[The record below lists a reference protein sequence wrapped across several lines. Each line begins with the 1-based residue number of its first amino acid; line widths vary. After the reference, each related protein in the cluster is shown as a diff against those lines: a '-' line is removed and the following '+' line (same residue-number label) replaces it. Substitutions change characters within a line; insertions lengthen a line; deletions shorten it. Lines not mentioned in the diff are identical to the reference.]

1 MPCAAER
8 APEGYF
14 SDFAPEGQPL
24 VHLIQYTG
32 QILFRNGQNV
42 FQCNFIRESDVTKNG
57 NDFPTGAGNAYF
69 MISARGTLKGD
80 SWATTYHDERTTSVK
95 ALTFTTDEKHVIIN
109 SA

>member
-1 MPCAAER
+1 MTLLRVRVTLPNGRLRVNLSCIL
-8 APEGYF
+8 F
-14 SDFAPEGQPL
+14 SAQL
-24 VHLIQYTG
+24 K
-32 QILFRNGQNV
+32 ILFRNGQNV
-42 FQCNFIRESDVTKNG
+42 FQCNFIRESDVNKDG